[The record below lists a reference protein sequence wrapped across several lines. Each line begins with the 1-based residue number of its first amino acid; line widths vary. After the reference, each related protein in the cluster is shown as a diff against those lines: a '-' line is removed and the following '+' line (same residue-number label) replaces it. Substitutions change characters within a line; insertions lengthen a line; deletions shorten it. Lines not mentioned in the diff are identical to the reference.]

1 MVKLMPDEDSAQAIL
16 KAVQDVVDGQKDYA
30 VQVVGLHSSGAI
42 GWYQGFSAV
51 REYRVMPLAVYTR
64 TRNGVKT
71 EYEGI
76 VANDPKLFAQ
86 FEEAMRVALLNSS
99 KS

>member
-1 MVKLMPDEDSAQAIL
+1 MVKLNLDKDSVQAIL
-16 KAVQDVVDGQKDYA
+16 KAVQEVVDWQKDVK
-30 VQVVGLHSSGAI
+30 VQVVGLHPCGSI

-51 REYRVMPLAVYTR
+51 REYRVMPLAVYTT
-64 TRNGVKT
+64 TRHGVKT

-86 FEEAMRVALLNSS
+86 FEEAMRVAMLNSS
-99 KS
+99 KT